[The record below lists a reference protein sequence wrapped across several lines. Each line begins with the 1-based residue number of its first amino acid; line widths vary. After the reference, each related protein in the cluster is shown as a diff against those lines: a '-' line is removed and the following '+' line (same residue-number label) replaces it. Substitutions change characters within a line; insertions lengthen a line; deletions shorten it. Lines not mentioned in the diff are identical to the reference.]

1 MTNEKFNKLKDLII
15 KRMLKEPETMADM
28 SAIFWREISS
38 KTYAFDRRT
47 IEIKCLNGIKK
58 RELLE
63 FCEVR
68 IFYFLLNLR
77 K

>member
-1 MTNEKFNKLKDLII
+1 
-15 KRMLKEPETMADM
+15 MLKEPETMADM

-68 IFYFLLNLR
+68 IFYF
-77 K
+77 